1 MSAPN
6 DIYVADIDGQNAERV
21 TRVYGGGLI
30 GWLPNSTGLLF
41 LGRPS
46 LDTHDRTLTVLD
58 LKNNTAA
65 DLVTAERIA
74 GVSLSNGGTWV
85 AYFISFNAD
94 ETRNGIWV
102 QRTDGSDARQL
113 DQWGAYQWR
122 DDAHLLLI
130 PMRAASEKP
139 FEVWEIDAA
148 SGQSRPLTE
157 AAATPLT
164 ILNGDWRVSPDG
176 KSIVFV
182 NSVDR
187 NLWVLKLP

>member
-1 MSAPN
+1 
-6 DIYVADIDGQNAERV
+6 
-21 TRVYGGGLI
+21 
-30 GWLPNSTGLLF
+30 

-46 LDTHDRTLTVLD
+46 LDTHERTLTVLD

-74 GVSLSNGGTWV
+74 GISPSNGGTWL

-102 QRTDGSDARQL
+102 QRTDGSDARKL
-113 DQWGAYQWR
+113 DRWGAYQWR
-122 DDAHLLLI
+122 DDGRLLLI
-130 PMRAASEKP
+130 PMRASGENP

-148 SGQSRPLTE
+148 TGQGRPLTE

-164 ILNGDWRVSPDG
+164 IFNGDWRVSPDG
-176 KSIVFV
+176 KLIVFV